1 VLNKDALKSVHK
13 RVLGMTFDNTLLV
26 STDKLIKAHAGL
38 NIRNNHYD
46 RMKYHYLLSMLNL
59 NTPVEMIFKVI

>member
-1 VLNKDALKSVHK
+1 
-13 RVLGMTFDNTLLV
+13 MTFDNTLLV